1 MTSCR
6 RHFLSLILIKVLIP
20 LWVLAPKVTASV
32 VFTSFENFGG
42 WPTMGTACLVGQL
55 AASSAFIGV
64 DSAAH
69 MSEEV
74 RLSHTIF
81 ECAKKKC

>member
-1 MTSCR
+1 MKLTHR
-6 RHFLSLILIKVLIP
+6 QVLIP
-20 LWVLAPKVTASV
+20 LWVLAPKVPARE

-42 WPTMGTACLVGQL
+42 WPTMGAACLVGQL
-55 AASSAFIGV
+55 AASSAFIGA

-74 RLSHTIF
+74 
-81 ECAKKKC
+81 C